1 MPQEPSKGDRDGGG
15 GSPGETCLSSFT
27 LYNLVVSLAELRL
40 ILTSVLIHVLA
51 FLAVPM
57 AVVKEFR
64 WAWEGGGER
73 QVASSLEP
81 TVGTETAEEDFPA
94 QNP

>member
-1 MPQEPSKGDRDGGG
+1 MFVK
-15 GSPGETCLSSFT
+15 FYT
-27 LYNLVVSLAELRL
+27 LQFCCEFAELRL
-40 ILTSVLIHVLA
+40 ILDFCFDPCA

-57 AVVKEFR
+57 AVVKGFR